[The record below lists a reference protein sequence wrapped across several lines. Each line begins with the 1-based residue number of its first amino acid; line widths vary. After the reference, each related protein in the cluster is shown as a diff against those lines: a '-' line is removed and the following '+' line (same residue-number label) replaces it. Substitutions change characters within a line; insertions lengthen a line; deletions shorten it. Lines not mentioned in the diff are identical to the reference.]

1 MPVKEIVVAIVL
13 VIAIITGT
21 VFSVGVDIAI
31 GGNNKA
37 APASAE
43 STTAA
48 ADDDKSALADDN
60 EEEKPNNTDLSD
72 LNLNSI
78 NDLTADNHKIKCRD
92 NLNDYGKKYTMTCIR
107 RFQGKKI
114 LNSPII
120 SRIRKKGRRCSEI
133 YSISCSQAL
142 F

>member
-1 MPVKEIVVAIVL
+1 MNDYGNQYSGSAGMPVKEIVVAIVL

-60 EEEKPNNTDLSD
+60 EEEKPNNTDL
-72 LNLNSI
+72 
-78 NDLTADNHKIKCRD
+78 
-92 NLNDYGKKYTMTCIR
+92 
-107 RFQGKKI
+107 FQGKKI

-133 YSISCSQAL
+133 YSIRCSQAL